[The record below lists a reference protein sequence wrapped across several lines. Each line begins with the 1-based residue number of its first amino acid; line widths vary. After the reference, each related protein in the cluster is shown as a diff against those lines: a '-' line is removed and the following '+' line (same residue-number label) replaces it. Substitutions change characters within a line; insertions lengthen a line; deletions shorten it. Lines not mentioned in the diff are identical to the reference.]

1 MSTPM
6 DPRATAA
13 AGASIQDLAEAA
25 RKNLLSRLDEHAAVT
40 TANPNSEAAT
50 VLTVFADRWE
60 VEIASLIDRTL
71 RAAEKIQTAAQTAAK
86 TDDDCANLAA
96 SMLSKIAS

>member
-1 MSTPM
+1 MSTQM

-25 RKNLLSRLDEHAAVT
+25 RKNLLSRLDDAAVT